1 MYKLKLSI
9 AQRIGL
15 FNLIGIGCLG
25 AAILIALSSTMGAA
39 VEVQATRLQ
48 NVSIAYAWSQV
59 HQIGSEF
66 SQDGD
71 KLLLGGK
78 ALNGDTTL
86 IDGIHAETNGI
97 VTIFLGDLR
106 IATNFR
112 KPDGT
117 LALGTLL
124 EPGPVYDA
132 VLKRGE
138 IYRGKSVA
146 LGQPLLTD
154 YEPIKDKAGKVIG
167 IIVVALKEADVFG
180 SLNDALQTLE
190 IGIALGATG
199 LAFLTYFVV
208 RALLRPLRSMTAAMG
223 ELAQDNLEIIIP
235 AVGRQD
241 EVGAMADAMTVFK
254 ANAVEAKRLRD
265 DAAAQKEQA
274 DMDRREALAG
284 MAATVEEE
292 TGSAVSSVAD
302 RSDAMTRTAEAMSAS
317 AERVSEISQAVAAA
331 AQQSLANAETVASA
345 TEQLAA
351 STQEISAQ
359 VSHAAAATSIAVSRS
374 DHARATIALLA
385 EAVSR
390 IGNVTTMIST
400 VASQT
405 NLLALNATIEAARA
419 GEAGKGFAVVAHEVK
434 NLANQTASSTDQ
446 INRLVSEIKQV
457 TDDAVHSMEEVG
469 DTVRSIDQIAGS
481 IAAAVEEQTAAT
493 NEIARNVAET
503 ADAAREV
510 SSRIAEVSSE
520 AGRTGERASEV
531 HDTAAE
537 VSQAVASLRQAI
549 VRVVRNSTEDVDRR
563 RNKRFKLDATCAVT
577 TARSGKLPARFRNIS
592 LDGALVSGADAL
604 TAGMGGVLSSSG
616 FGEIPFTVVRV
627 SESGQHLR
635 LGDDMAATRR
645 IAGWIAQVESSQQVA

>member
-1 MYKLKLSI
+1 
-9 AQRIGL
+9 
-15 FNLIGIGCLG
+15 
-25 AAILIALSSTMGAA
+25 
-39 VEVQATRLQ
+39 
-48 NVSIAYAWSQV
+48 
-59 HQIGSEF
+59 
-66 SQDGD
+66 
-71 KLLLGGK
+71 
-78 ALNGDTTL
+78 
-86 IDGIHAETNGI
+86 
-97 VTIFLGDLR
+97 
-106 IATNFR
+106 
-112 KPDGT
+112 
-117 LALGTLL
+117 
-124 EPGPVYDA
+124 
-132 VLKRGE
+132 
-138 IYRGKSVA
+138 
-146 LGQPLLTD
+146 
-154 YEPIKDKAGKVIG
+154 
-167 IIVVALKEADVFG
+167 
-180 SLNDALQTLE
+180 
-190 IGIALGATG
+190 
-199 LAFLTYFVV
+199 
-208 RALLRPLRSMTAAMG
+208 
-223 ELAQDNLEIIIP
+223 
-235 AVGRQD
+235 
-241 EVGAMADAMTVFK
+241 MADAMTVFK
-254 ANAVEAKRLRD
+254 ANALEAKRLRD

-274 DMDRREALAG
+274 DTDRREALAG

-292 TGSAVSSVAD
+292 TGSAVSGVAD

-419 GEAGKGFAVVAHEVK
+419 GEAGKGFAVVANEVK

-446 INRLVSEIKQV
+446 INRLVAEIKQV

-520 AGRTGERASEV
+520 AGLTGARANEV

-549 VRVVRNSTEDVDRR
+549 VRAVRNSTDDVDRR
-563 RNKRFKLDATCAVT
+563 RNKRFKLDGTCAVT
-577 TARSGKLPARFRNIS
+577 TTRSGKLQARFRNIS
-592 LDGALVSGADAL
+592 LDGALINGADAL
-604 TAGMGGVLSSSG
+604 TAGMGGVLSSNS
-616 FGEIPFTVVRV
+616 FGEVPFTVVRV

-645 IAGWIAQVESSQQVA
+645 IAGWIAQAETSQQVA